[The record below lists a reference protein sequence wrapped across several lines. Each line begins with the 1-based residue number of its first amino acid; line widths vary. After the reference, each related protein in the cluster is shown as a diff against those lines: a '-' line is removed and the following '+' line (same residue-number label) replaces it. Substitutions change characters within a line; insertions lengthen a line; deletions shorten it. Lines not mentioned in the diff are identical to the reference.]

1 MPSRPEIVR
10 CSPTVPCTYRELF
23 DAVEDIIYIRDLAP
37 EAPRIYW
44 PNVGYGRKACFTT
57 RPVTSALVHV

>member
-1 MPSRPEIVR
+1 M
-10 CSPTVPCTYRELF
+10 
-23 DAVEDIIYIRDLAP
+23 DDIIYIRDLAP